1 MERGDRNAIAILS
14 AIFIVGVLA
23 IITLVMQQPTGQV
36 MQDQS
41 IYVTEEAGH
50 FAIECKNPTRT
61 VVFLRYDANYAV
73 YCCLEDM
80 MGQNECRFEK
90 RVLLTRMY

>member
-1 MERGDRNAIAILS
+1 MERGDKSTIAILG
-14 AIFIVGVLA
+14 AIAIVGVLA
-23 IITLVMQQPTGQV
+23 LVTLVVQQPTGQV

-41 IYVTEEAGH
+41 IYVTEDAGNL
-50 FAIECKNPTRT
+50 AIECKNPTQT

-80 MGQNECRFEK
+80 MDQNQCRFEK